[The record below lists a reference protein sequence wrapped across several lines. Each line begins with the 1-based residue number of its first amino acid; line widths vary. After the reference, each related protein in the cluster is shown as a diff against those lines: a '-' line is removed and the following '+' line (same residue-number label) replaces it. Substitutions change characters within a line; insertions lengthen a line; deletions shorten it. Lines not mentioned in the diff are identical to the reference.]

1 MNAAA
6 IVRAHRAVGL
16 VQRRHRIPK
25 QRYPKLIE
33 MEYGNAIVAMVGRA
47 RSAYAPLIAELPRL
61 LALTERRRD
70 ELGGESDSQR
80 ARRLIAMATTRLEQ
94 SIHPTEIEQLA
105 TQFAGRTQR
114 FQKQQLQRQIRAA
127 FGVDVP
133 ASDARIPTMIEHFV
147 GQNVALIKAIP
158 TEMSMRL
165 DKSVTAAFTTGQR
178 HEDLAREIESRFDIG
193 ERHARLIARDQIGKL
208 AGQVNAA
215 RQQSIGI
222 THFVWRTVG
231 DERVRE
237 ERGFR
242 RATQSHS
249 RYHALLILEG

>member
-1 MNAAA
+1 
-6 IVRAHRAVGL
+6 
-16 VQRRHRIPK
+16 
-25 QRYPKLIE
+25 
-33 MEYGNAIVAMVGRA
+33 
-47 RSAYAPLIAELPRL
+47 
-61 LALTERRRD
+61 
-70 ELGGESDSQR
+70 
-80 ARRLIAMATTRLEQ
+80 MATTRLEQ

-237 ERGFR
+237 EHDELDGETFGYEDPPDEGLPGEPICCRCSAEPVFDD
-242 RATQSHS
+242 
-249 RYHALLILEG
+249 ILGDLDSDD